1 MAKKRSITKIT
12 LVVIAL
18 VLVAVVGYFAW
29 SNVLT
34 KADTSSNITNLPSYT
49 LQRGINYIAFGGTIV
64 PSDASKLIFNRTAYR
79 YNPQLKD
86 KSGNTGGWEKLNKT
100 NYIPKPGESFYI
112 FSTKKQET
120 WSPVNVASFAP
131 TPMEFHSVAI
141 YPGWNMVANPYN
153 SVYYLSQLE
162 VMNHPCPT
170 PKPGEFACMAEGVVQ
185 SYADSRKAGEVSSFY
200 VWNKEVKD
208 WDEVNEIS
216 PCQKAQKPDDPSY
229 EPSCPPASMFSSLA
243 PKAGAWIN
251 NKTQQTRQLRFVVKT
266 ECVSGTENCV
276 LPEQTRID
284 KLTPDNSPI
293 GVAQE
298 VTITGQNLPS
308 VGVKVHFGD
317 KTVDPI
323 QPTSLSTL
331 KFKVPTL
338 GVCPENAQCFGA
350 PLPAGE
356 YDVWL
361 EVSGS
366 EAKSI
371 NSNKLKYTII

>member
-1 MAKKRSITKIT
+1 
-12 LVVIAL
+12 
-18 VLVAVVGYFAW
+18 
-29 SNVLT
+29 
-34 KADTSSNITNLPSYT
+34 
-49 LQRGINYIAFGGTIV
+49 
-64 PSDASKLIFNRTAYR
+64 
-79 YNPQLKD
+79 
-86 KSGNTGGWEKLNKT
+86 
-100 NYIPKPGESFYI
+100 
-112 FSTKKQET
+112 
-120 WSPVNVASFAP
+120 
-131 TPMEFHSVAI
+131 
-141 YPGWNMVANPYN
+141 
-153 SVYYLSQLE
+153 
-162 VMNHPCPT
+162 
-170 PKPGEFACMAEGVVQ
+170 
-185 SYADSRKAGEVSSFY
+185 
-200 VWNKEVKD
+200 
-208 WDEVNEIS
+208 
-216 PCQKAQKPDDPSY
+216 
-229 EPSCPPASMFSSLA
+229 
-243 PKAGAWIN
+243 
-251 NKTQQTRQLRFVVKT
+251 
-266 ECVSGTENCV
+266 

-338 GVCPENAQCFGA
+338 GVCPENAQCIGA